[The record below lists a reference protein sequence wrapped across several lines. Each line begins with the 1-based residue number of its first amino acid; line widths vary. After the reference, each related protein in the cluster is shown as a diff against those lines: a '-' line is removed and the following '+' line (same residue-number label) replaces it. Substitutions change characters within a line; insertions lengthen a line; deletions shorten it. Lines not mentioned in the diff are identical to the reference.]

1 MLGVLAGFFVVWC
14 IILVGMFV
22 GRRGIL
28 GENAR
33 SVLSALTFFVA
44 SPALLFET
52 LSKAK
57 LHDVFAA
64 PLLVAAVGAVAT
76 AALFFVIVRF
86 LLKRSLPESLM
97 SSMGASLANSANLGI
112 PIAVYVLGDA
122 SYVAPL
128 LIFQLAFFTP
138 LFLMALDATTS
149 THRTTPLGFV
159 LMILRNPMI
168 VGSGLGLLVAATGW
182 QVPRAG
188 DGADPPDRR
197 RRHSGHAARLRDEPE
212 RLPAAAG
219 LGRRRIDTLLASGF
233 KLIVHPLLA
242 YLFARF
248 ALGTGGPG
256 TLRGRGHLRPA
267 HGAERFCH
275 RQPLPDRPHR
285 RQGHRADHDHRGRA
299 GHDRRGAASRLTPA
313 LPDTPPFPHQH
324 LRRTH

>member
-1 MLGVLAGFFVVWC
+1 VLGVLAGFFVVWS

-22 GRRGIL
+22 GRRNVL
-28 GENAR
+28 GSNAR

-64 PLLVAAVGAVAT
+64 PLLVTALGAIAT

-86 LLKRSLPESLM
+86 LLKRTLPESLM
-97 SSMGASLANSANLGI
+97 SSMSASLANSANLGI

-149 THRTTPLGFV
+149 AHRTTPAGFA

-168 VGSGLGLLVAATGW
+168 VGSALGLVVAGTGWRVPELVMQPIHLIGGAAIPAMLIAFGMSLNGSRPLQAATG
-182 QVPRAG
+182 
-188 DGADPPDRR
+188 
-197 RRHSGHAARLRDEPE
+197 
-212 RLPAAAG
+212 
-219 LGRRRIDTLLASGF
+219 RRIDALLASGF
-233 KLIVHPLLA
+233 KLIVHPAIA
-242 YLFARF
+242 YTLARF
-248 ALGTGGPG
+248 ALGMDGQALFAVVVTS
-256 TLRGRGHLRPA
+256 A
-267 HGAERFCH
+267 
-275 RQPLPDRPHR
+275 LPTA
-285 RQGHRADHDHRGRA
+285 QNVFV
-299 GHDRRGAASRLTPA
+299 AASRYQTGLTVAKDTVLITTVVAVPA
-313 LPDTPPFPHQH
+313 MIGVALLLT
-324 LRRTH
+324 

>member
-22 GRRGIL
+22 GRRGLL

-44 SPALLFET
+44 SPALLFDT

-57 LHDVFAA
+57 VHDVFAA
-64 PLLVAAVGAVAT
+64 PLLVTAVGAIAT
-76 AALFFVIVRF
+76 AALFFGIVRF
-86 LLKRSLPESLM
+86 LLKRSVPESLM
-97 SSMGASLANSANLGI
+97 SSMSASLANSANLGI

-138 LFLMALDATTS
+138 MFLIVLDATTS
-149 THRTTPLGFV
+149 KHRTTPLSFL

-168 VGSGLGLLVAATGW
+168 VGSGLGLAVAATSW
-182 QVPRAG
+182 QVPPLVMEPIHLIG
-188 DGADPPDRR
+188 GAAIPAMLLAFGMSLNGSRPL
-197 RRHSGHAARLRDEPE
+197 HSSA
-212 RLPAAAG
+212 
-219 LGRRRIDTLLASGF
+219 GRRTDTLLASGF

-248 ALGTGGPG
+248 ALQ
-256 TLRGRGHLRPA
+256 L
-267 HGAERFCH
+267 
-275 RQPLPDRPHR
+275 
-285 RQGHRADHDHRGRA
+285 ADQA
-299 GHDRRGAASRLTPA
+299 LFAVVVTSA
-313 LPDTPPFPHQH
+313 LPTAQNVFVIANRYRTGLTVAKDTILITTIVAVPAMIGVA
-324 LRRTH
+324 LLLA

>member
-1 MLGVLAGFFVVWC
+1 VLGVLAGFFVVWF

-57 LHDVFAA
+57 LQDVFAA

-76 AALFFVIVRF
+76 AGIYFGIVRF
-86 LLKRSLPESLM
+86 LLKRPLPESLI
-97 SSMGASLANSANLGI
+97 SSMSASLANSANLGI
-112 PIAVYVLGDA
+112 PIAVYVLGSA

-138 LFLMALDATTS
+138 IFLIALDATTS
-149 THRTTPLGFV
+149 THRTTVLGFV

-168 VGSGLGLLVAATGW
+168 VGSGLGLLVAGTGW
-182 QVPRAG
+182 QVPALVMEPIHLIG
-188 DGADPPDRR
+188 GAAIPAMLLAFGMSLNGSRP
-197 RRHSGHAARLRDEPE
+197 LQ
-212 RLPAAAG
+212 AAAG
-219 LGRRRIDTLLASGF
+219 RRLDALLASGF

-242 YLFARF
+242 YVFARF
-248 ALGTGGPG
+248 ALGLDSQALFAAVVTS
-256 TLRGRGHLRPA
+256 A
-267 HGAERFCH
+267 
-275 RQPLPDRPHR
+275 LPTA
-285 RQGHRADHDHRGRA
+285 QNVFV
-299 GHDRRGAASRLTPA
+299 AASRYRTGITVAKDTVLITTIVAVPA
-313 LPDTPPFPHQH
+313 MIGVAL
-324 LRRTH
+324 LLA